1 MPNLS
6 NKFWSFE
13 KDWLSCDEL
22 VMAYH
27 FHRLFDV
34 HGLEMDMMAE
44 FGIDLQKIWDDNH
57 LNVSRFEQFK
67 MLNEH
72 NELFEKWNENVI
84 MLMTFRQE

>member
-1 MPNLS
+1 
-6 NKFWSFE
+6 
-13 KDWLSCDEL
+13 
-22 VMAYH
+22 MAYH

-72 NELFEKWNENVI
+72 NELFEK
-84 MLMTFRQE
+84 